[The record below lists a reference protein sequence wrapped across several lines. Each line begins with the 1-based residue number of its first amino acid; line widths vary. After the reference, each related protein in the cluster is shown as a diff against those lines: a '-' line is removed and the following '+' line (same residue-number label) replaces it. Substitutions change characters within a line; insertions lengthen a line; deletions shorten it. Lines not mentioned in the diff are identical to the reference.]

1 MTQLSLRDSQG
12 FYQIPLEMRDLVT
25 LLLPRASE
33 SKIDRLRTEL
43 NHQSAKSLTIDHL
56 TAFLTEKEAGIILAA
71 IELGRIAWT
80 APTENKTILDSPGE
94 AYKVFSE
101 ILRGKASEHFV
112 VLFLDIKNR
121 LIDKQI
127 VSIGSWSET
136 LVPIAE
142 ILRLTLVKRCPR
154 IIVAH
159 NHPSGLLE
167 PSSEDY
173 RVTEDLGKACNMVGI
188 VMLDHLVVAD
198 HGYTSIRQT
207 GSFGKDVWGKT

>member
-12 FYQIPLEMRDLVT
+12 FYQIPLEMRDLIA
-25 LLLPRASE
+25 LLLPRAST
-33 SKIDRLRTEL
+33 SKIDQLRTEL
-43 NHQSAKSLTIDHL
+43 KQQSAKSLTIDHL
-56 TAFLTEKEAGIILAA
+56 TAFLTEKEAAIILAA
-71 IELGRIAWT
+71 IELGRIAWS
-80 APTENKTILDSPGE
+80 APTENKTVLDSPGE

-112 VLFLDIKNR
+112 VLFLDIKNQ

-142 ILRLTLVKRCPR
+142 ILRLALVKRCPR

-159 NHPSGLLE
+159 NHPSGSLE
-167 PSSEDY
+167 PSTEDY
-173 RVTEDLGKACNMVGI
+173 KVTEDLGRACKTVGI
-188 VMLDHLVVAD
+188 VMLDHLVVTD
-198 HGYTSIRQT
+198 HGYTSIRREHRFD
-207 GSFGKDVWGKT
+207 GAVWSET